1 MINWYDL
8 REWDESEIASAELSY
23 SVELIGEDDSDS
35 ERYMFLLNWR
45 LERDEDG
52 RYQHDFKCNSRDRV
66 LVRRVK

>member
-23 SVELIGEDDSDS
+23 SVKLTHDS
-35 ERYMFLLNWR
+35 ENQMERYIFLLNWR